1 MAAADGWTLCHSRSQ
16 NRPYW
21 FQTSTGKSVWEDP
34 NAAPR
39 APPPPFDPLHP
50 RAFAASN
57 ADVAAAGTHNGRYRE
72 AVLAL
77 CITIAEGGSTHPSAP
92 GWHRFPPCPP
102 EDTAGMCDYAIAEVA
117 DELVLQCLACGGEE
131 PVPRHMAVW
140 RAGCEPTEVRAAAA
154 AEARLEAEAAARKVA
169 EAEAAREAAAAR
181 KAVAGVA
188 GAGARAGRPAATAS
202 AVEGLE
208 LVDIKAA
215 AGSLSGAAVAL
226 AQERAAAKRDK
237 RSMAEMTEDI
247 RRKKARR
254 EEGGGE
260 GAPS

>member
-1 MAAADGWTLCHSRSQ
+1 MADGWTLCHSRSQ

-39 APPPPFDPLHP
+39 APAPPFDPLHP
-50 RAFAASN
+50 RSFAASN
-57 ADVAAAGTHNGRYRE
+57 ADAAAAGTHNGRYRE

-92 GWHRFPPCPP
+92 GWHRFPPCPA
-102 EDTAGMCDYAIAEVA
+102 EDTAGMCDYAVAEVA
-117 DELVLQCLACGGEE
+117 DELGLQCLACGGEE

-140 RAGCEPTEVRAAAA
+140 RAGFEPTEVRAAAA

-169 EAEAAREAAAAR
+169 EEAEAAASSAAAR
-181 KAVAGVA
+181 KAATGAAGV
-188 GAGARAGRPAATAS
+188 GARSSRPAATAS
-202 AVEGLE
+202 AVAGLE
-208 LVDIKAA
+208 LVDIKAS
-215 AGSLSGAAVAL
+215 GSGAAVAL

-237 RSMAEMTEDI
+237 RSMTEMAEDI

-254 EEGGGE
+254 EEGCGE
-260 GAPS
+260 GAL